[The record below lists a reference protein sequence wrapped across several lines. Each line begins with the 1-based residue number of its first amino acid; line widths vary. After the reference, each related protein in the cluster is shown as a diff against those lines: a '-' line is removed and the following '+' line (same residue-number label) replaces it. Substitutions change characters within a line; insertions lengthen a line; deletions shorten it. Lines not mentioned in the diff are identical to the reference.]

1 MAVRSLLLT
10 LAASGD
16 EEGNVYEEKKADL
29 LVEKLTSLGGSSLLS
44 LRLLFDC
51 EGDELIKEARELAS
65 SLGVPETA
73 GLLPSVAQ
81 CLVET
86 PLSELSDTL
95 EASVKPL
102 RKRKLVYGRMVIDF
116 ESESS
121 SAHAPKQGR
130 LSVFPPA
137 PLVSRIRQPSDRNMK
152 VAEAAASRILGSAP
166 SSARSGVQ
174 PSSVSLQSKEALL
187 RSMVVPL
194 CFDLLEAH
202 WRCLSEIFDS
212 LWTSG

>member
-16 EEGNVYEEKKADL
+16 EEGNVYEEEKVDL

-73 GLLPSVAQ
+73 GLLSSVAQ

-86 PLSELSDTL
+86 P
-95 EASVKPL
+95 
-102 RKRKLVYGRMVIDF
+102 
-116 ESESS
+116 
-121 SAHAPKQGR
+121 
-130 LSVFPPA
+130 
-137 PLVSRIRQPSDRNMK
+137 
-152 VAEAAASRILGSAP
+152 
-166 SSARSGVQ
+166 SART
-174 PSSVSLQSKEALL
+174 
-187 RSMVVPL
+187 
-194 CFDLLEAH
+194 F
-202 WRCLSEIFDS
+202 
-212 LWTSG
+212 